1 MKIDFC
7 KGKPV
12 RGKSPESFRVFS
24 KDHINTTFVPE
35 IRGHGEPIY
44 QGHDQLVFQLVFQ
57 LVKIQLVTVSL
68 SDVSVSDEF
77 S

>member
-44 QGHDQLVFQLVFQ
+44 QGHDQLVFQLV
-57 LVKIQLVTVSL
+57 KIHLVTVSV